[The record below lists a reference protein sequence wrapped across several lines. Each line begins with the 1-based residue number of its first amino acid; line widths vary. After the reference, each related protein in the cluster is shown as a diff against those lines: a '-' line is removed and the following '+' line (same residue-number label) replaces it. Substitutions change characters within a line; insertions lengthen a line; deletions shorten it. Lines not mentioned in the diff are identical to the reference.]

1 MGLQSHAEPS
11 PGPQL
16 LAKPLD
22 EAHQSGNAHPP
33 VLGLFSTVVSPM
45 SFPVAVLFPET
56 SKREPAAWAA
66 HVHRSLFC
74 PRAGPP
80 GSVAPRPAKDMRLLS
95 TPQPGWEGPCTPHPS
110 VSPQA
115 SGGPNTL
122 RHLPPPQEERAQ
134 VDHRPARPADP
145 QAREQ
150 EGRSVG
156 SHPRCTSVLSRAPRV
171 VASDPQLPQ
180 QMPVHRTFPV
190 GFHRLLST
198 SEHSL
203 LTLGSCPTASQCSEH
218 RTKCHHSTNCCRLLL
233 SVCTS
238 LSRRRLARTPG
249 HTRLWARVYSGALSL
264 QPALST
270 QVAISGATMG
280 AHTHLSPSS
289 SGHHSQPQRHGHLES
304 REPQGSLSQENH
316 SKHQQHGAGRNL
328 GCHSLYPIQPLPP
341 QPCPPSPSHPPPGA
355 ALPWLPLS
363 PSSRLRLRE
372 VLYCHFSCLWGRRRI
387 ACCVPCVP
395 PAPYFCLRVF
405 ALAVPFPDPG
415 AAGSSETSPTTQNML
430 PHHLPRRLPFFV
442 KSFYSSVHLPVS
454 ATLH

>member
-1 MGLQSHAEPS
+1 M
-11 PGPQL
+11 
-16 LAKPLD
+16 
-22 EAHQSGNAHPP
+22 
-33 VLGLFSTVVSPM
+33 
-45 SFPVAVLFPET
+45 
-56 SKREPAAWAA
+56 R
-66 HVHRSLFC
+66 
-74 PRAGPP
+74 P
-80 GSVAPRPAKDMRLLS
+80 GSWHLIRSCHSRCLS
-95 TPQPGWEGPCTPHPS
+95 TAPFLSASTGSSLPPNTPSSHPALVPQPLSALST
-110 VSPQA
+110 
-115 SGGPNTL
+115 GPNAVT
-122 RHLPPPQEERAQ
+122 PP
-134 VDHRPARPADP
+134 
-145 QAREQ
+145 
-150 EGRSVG
+150 
-156 SHPRCTSVLSRAPRV
+156 T
-171 VASDPQLPQ
+171 VA
-180 QMPVHRTFPV
+180 
-190 GFHRLLST
+190 
-198 SEHSL
+198 
-203 LTLGSCPTASQCSEH
+203 
-218 RTKCHHSTNCCRLLL
+218 
-233 SVCTS
+233 VCTS

-316 SKHQQHGAGRNL
+316 HKHQQHGAGRNL
-328 GCHSLYPIQPLPP
+328 GCHGLYPIQPLPP

-415 AAGSSETSPTTQNML
+415 AAGSSETSATTQNML

-442 KSFYSSVHLPVS
+442 KSFYSSVHLSIS